1 MGGLDED
8 GDVQILCRGRR
19 MGSSG
24 SGAGLGKGFRAS
36 QSPCGVGLGDALQLP
51 EEDVAGAMRVL

>member
-1 MGGLDED
+1 MKMERYKFCAGEEGWEAVALVLD
-8 GDVQILCRGRR
+8 GP
-19 MGSSG
+19 
-24 SGAGLGKGFRAS
+24 GKGFRPS